1 MSLLYPRSNPISTLL
16 SASTP
21 KHRPAMVRKKTREAF
36 QTQKHLSQHQPGTGF
51 EVRTFLSFEQYP
63 S

>member
-16 SASTP
+16 STSTP

-36 QTQKHLSQHQPGTGF
+36 QTQKHLNQHQPGTAI
-51 EVRTFLSFEQYP
+51 EVRTSPPLEQCP